1 MMQFDVFPNPDPGRT
16 DDRPYIVVLQHN
28 HLIDLSSVVVAPL
41 VKAESVLPLAGL
53 MPTVVVD
60 GARFHAVV
68 PDLGAISKR
77 HLKGA
82 VANVSTFRDDL
93 IKALDRLFTGL

>member
-1 MMQFDVFPNPDPGRT
+1 MKQFDVFPNPDAGRT
-16 DDRPYIVVLQHN
+16 GDRPYVVVLQHD
-28 HLIDLSSVVVAPL
+28 HLSDLSSVVVVPL

-53 MPTVVVD
+53 MPSVVVD
-60 GARFHAVV
+60 GARYHAAV

-82 VANVSTFRDDL
+82 VANVRAFRDDL